1 MGPRG
6 RSKPAAASK
15 AGPAKSP
22 AAQQQEQE
30 AQEPD
35 VAHQKRK
42 RTRKPDAAHHFDVD
56 SDADDLL
63 ADLGEDDRD
72 WDPTAADSEDE
83 LADDFLASLADE
95 LEASQDESD
104 QEAAARQ
111 PSKASAK

>member
-1 MGPRG
+1 MRQRS

-15 AGPAKSP
+15 AGPAKPS

-35 VAHQKRK
+35 VPPQKRK
-42 RTRKPDAAHHFDVD
+42 RTRKTAAAQHFDVD
-56 SDADDLL
+56 SDADSLL
-63 ADLGEDDRD
+63 GDLGEDRD

-83 LADDFLASLADE
+83 LADDFLAGLADE

-104 QEAAARQ
+104 QEAAACQ
-111 PSKASAK
+111 PRKASAR